1 MNRKTNLLVVDGSR
15 TTMRYID
22 SIFGG
27 YCQIHLA
34 RTGIEA
40 MDVVEIKPI
49 DIIIMNRNLP
59 DMDGFDLLEKWHKER
74 LTDDISVVIAGD
86 ERNKQQEVEAL
97 QKGAADYISMPFVP
111 EILKLRVDHLVE
123 LHYYRK
129 ELESEIKKQ
138 KKKVSD
144 LSFQAMITIAHT
156 IDLKDRYG
164 EGHSLRVALYSREI
178 ARRLGWTV
186 EELENL
192 YNVALLHD
200 IGKIAIEDSILN
212 KMGTLTEQEY
222 ESVKRHTKVGADIV
236 KNTTFIPGI
245 KEGISYHH
253 ERYDGTGYVGLK
265 GKDIP
270 LIARILAV
278 ADAVTAMEEDR
289 PFRRRLS
296 SMELE
301 KELISNKGKQF
312 DPDIVNVAVEMLHE
326 GYDVDEKLAQMMKQI
341 PGDVSETGELMR
353 QVVTTSTQ
361 ETKSEL
367 EKDSL
372 TGFLNRRSFEEKI
385 EKFLRKPM
393 SYGTFFMMDMDNFKS
408 VNDTYGHLAGDE
420 LILIFAD
427 IIKNCVRE
435 QDFVCRVG
443 GDEFAIFFPYLD
455 KEKVIRKRADEI
467 MSCFAKERERLG
479 YSNCSVSIGIMTKY
493 AKSNNMDYDKLY
505 KCADN
510 ALYYV
515 KNNGKDDF
523 HIYASAIMDGGMD
536 SLEQEQ
542 LDVQQLIQRV
552 AERKEYMGAYR
563 VEYDSFSYIYRF
575 IARNVERTKQPV
587 QIALFTFPL
596 KEKSEEEVM
605 KIQNSLALLEKAI
618 AQSLRRGDVTSRI
631 SLTQQIVILMGA
643 NKENGMHVVDR
654 MVQCYDGLAGE
665 EGLKIEYDIK
675 DVSGTKKIKKILDI
689 CWNIQYT
696 TTCKEKNFTGG
707 VVIWKRQLPL
717 QK

>member
-15 TTMRYID
+15 TTMRHID

-59 DMDGFDLLEKWHKER
+59 DMDGFELLEKWHKER

-493 AKSNNMDYDKLY
+493 AKSNNMDYDNLY

-523 HIYASAIMDGGMD
+523 HIYASAIMDGGVD

-542 LDVQQLIQRV
+542 IDVQQLIHRV

-587 QIALFTFPL
+587 QIVLFTFPL

-618 AQSLRRGDVTSRI
+618 AQSLRRGDVTSRM

-654 MVQCYDGLAGE
+654 MVQCYEGLAGE
-665 EGLKIEYDIK
+665 EGLKFEYDIK
-675 DVSGTKKIKKILDI
+675 DVSGTKKGKK
-689 CWNIQYT
+689 N
-696 TTCKEKNFTGG
+696 
-707 VVIWKRQLPL
+707 P
-717 QK
+717 

>member
-493 AKSNNMDYDKLY
+493 AKSNNMDYEKLY

-675 DVSGTKKIKKILDI
+675 DVSGTKKDKK
-689 CWNIQYT
+689 NS
-696 TTCKEKNFTGG
+696 
-707 VVIWKRQLPL
+707 
-717 QK
+717 

>member
-15 TTMRYID
+15 TTMRHID

-278 ADAVTAMEEDR
+278 ANAVTAMEEDR

-675 DVSGTKKIKKILDI
+675 DVSGTKKDKK
-689 CWNIQYT
+689 NS
-696 TTCKEKNFTGG
+696 
-707 VVIWKRQLPL
+707 
-717 QK
+717 

>member
-278 ADAVTAMEEDR
+278 ADAVTAREEDR

-675 DVSGTKKIKKILDI
+675 DVSGTKKDKK
-689 CWNIQYT
+689 NS
-696 TTCKEKNFTGG
+696 
-707 VVIWKRQLPL
+707 
-717 QK
+717 

>member
-675 DVSGTKKIKKILDI
+675 EVSGTKKDKK
-689 CWNIQYT
+689 NS
-696 TTCKEKNFTGG
+696 
-707 VVIWKRQLPL
+707 
-717 QK
+717 

>member
-15 TTMRYID
+15 TTMRHID

-34 RTGIEA
+34 QTGIEA

-253 ERYDGTGYVGLK
+253 ERYDGAGYVGLK

-665 EGLKIEYDIK
+665 EGVKIEYDIK
-675 DVSGTKKIKKILDI
+675 DVSGTKKDKK
-689 CWNIQYT
+689 NS
-696 TTCKEKNFTGG
+696 
-707 VVIWKRQLPL
+707 
-717 QK
+717 

>member
-1 MNRKTNLLVVDGSR
+1 
-15 TTMRYID
+15 MRYID

-164 EGHSLRVALYSREI
+164 EGQSLRVALYSREI

-479 YSNCSVSIGIMTKY
+479 YSNCSVSIGIMTNY

-675 DVSGTKKIKKILDI
+675 DVSGTKKDKK
-689 CWNIQYT
+689 NS
-696 TTCKEKNFTGG
+696 
-707 VVIWKRQLPL
+707 
-717 QK
+717 

>member
-1 MNRKTNLLVVDGSR
+1 MNRKTNLLVVDGSK
-15 TTMRYID
+15 TTMRHID

-27 YCQIHLA
+27 YCQVHLA

-40 MDVVEIKPI
+40 TDVVKIKPI

-59 DMDGFDLLEKWHKER
+59 DMDGFELLEKWNKEG
-74 LTDDISVVIAGD
+74 LTEEVSVVIAGD
-86 ERNKQQEVEAL
+86 ERDKQQEVEAL
-97 QKGAADYISMPFVP
+97 QKGAADYIGMPFVP

-123 LHYYRK
+123 LHYYLK

-178 ARRLGWTV
+178 ARRLGWTA

-253 ERYDGTGYVGLK
+253 ERYDGAGYVGLK

-289 PFRRRLS
+289 PFRGRLS

-326 GYDVDEKLAQMMKQI
+326 GYDVDEKLSQMMKQI
-341 PGDVSETGELMR
+341 SGDVSETGELMR

-420 LILIFAD
+420 LILTFVE
-427 IIKNCVRE
+427 IIKSCVRE

-467 MSCFAKERERLG
+467 ISRFAKERDRLG

-493 AKSNNMDYDKLY
+493 AKSNNMDYDNLY

-542 LDVQQLIQRV
+542 IDIQQLIHRV

-587 QIALFTFPL
+587 QIVLFTFPL
-596 KEKSEEEVM
+596 KEKSEEEVA

-618 AQSLRRGDVTSRI
+618 AQSLRRGDVTSRM

-654 MVQCYDGLAGE
+654 MVQCYEGLAGKD
-665 EGLKIEYDIK
+665 GLKFEYDIK
-675 DVSGTKKIKKILDI
+675 DVSGTKKD
-689 CWNIQYT
+689 
-696 TTCKEKNFTGG
+696 EKN
-707 VVIWKRQLPL
+707 P
-717 QK
+717 

>member
-367 EKDSL
+367 EKDSP

-675 DVSGTKKIKKILDI
+675 DVSGTKKDKK
-689 CWNIQYT
+689 NS
-696 TTCKEKNFTGG
+696 
-707 VVIWKRQLPL
+707 
-717 QK
+717 

>member
-1 MNRKTNLLVVDGSR
+1 MNRKINLLVVDGSR
-15 TTMRYID
+15 TTMRHID

-34 RTGIEA
+34 QTGIEA

-675 DVSGTKKIKKILDI
+675 DVSGTKKDKK
-689 CWNIQYT
+689 NS
-696 TTCKEKNFTGG
+696 
-707 VVIWKRQLPL
+707 
-717 QK
+717 

>member
-15 TTMRYID
+15 TTMRHID
-22 SIFGG
+22 SILGG

-675 DVSGTKKIKKILDI
+675 DVSGTKKDKK
-689 CWNIQYT
+689 NS
-696 TTCKEKNFTGG
+696 
-707 VVIWKRQLPL
+707 
-717 QK
+717 

>member
-435 QDFVCRVG
+435 QDFVCRVD

-675 DVSGTKKIKKILDI
+675 DVSGTKKDKK
-689 CWNIQYT
+689 NS
-696 TTCKEKNFTGG
+696 
-707 VVIWKRQLPL
+707 
-717 QK
+717 

>member
-1 MNRKTNLLVVDGSR
+1 
-15 TTMRYID
+15 
-22 SIFGG
+22 
-27 YCQIHLA
+27 
-34 RTGIEA
+34 
-40 MDVVEIKPI
+40 
-49 DIIIMNRNLP
+49 
-59 DMDGFDLLEKWHKER
+59 
-74 LTDDISVVIAGD
+74 
-86 ERNKQQEVEAL
+86 
-97 QKGAADYISMPFVP
+97 MPFVP

-467 MSCFAKERERLG
+467 MSSFAKERERLG

-675 DVSGTKKIKKILDI
+675 DVSGTKKDKK
-689 CWNIQYT
+689 NS
-696 TTCKEKNFTGG
+696 
-707 VVIWKRQLPL
+707 
-717 QK
+717 

>member
-15 TTMRYID
+15 TTMRHID

-59 DMDGFDLLEKWHKER
+59 DMDGFELLEKWHKER

-675 DVSGTKKIKKILDI
+675 DVSGTKKDKK
-689 CWNIQYT
+689 NS
-696 TTCKEKNFTGG
+696 
-707 VVIWKRQLPL
+707 
-717 QK
+717 

>member
-15 TTMRYID
+15 TTMRHID

-643 NKENGMHVVDR
+643 NKENGMHVVGR

-675 DVSGTKKIKKILDI
+675 DVSGTKKGKK
-689 CWNIQYT
+689 NS
-696 TTCKEKNFTGG
+696 
-707 VVIWKRQLPL
+707 
-717 QK
+717 

>member
-15 TTMRYID
+15 TTMRHID

-34 RTGIEA
+34 QTGIEA

-222 ESVKRHTKVGADIV
+222 ESVKRHTKVGTDIV

-675 DVSGTKKIKKILDI
+675 DVSGTKKDKK
-689 CWNIQYT
+689 NS
-696 TTCKEKNFTGG
+696 
-707 VVIWKRQLPL
+707 
-717 QK
+717 

>member
-15 TTMRYID
+15 TTMRHID

-34 RTGIEA
+34 QTGIEA

-49 DIIIMNRNLP
+49 DIIIMNRSLP
-59 DMDGFDLLEKWHKER
+59 DMDGFELLEKWHKER

-164 EGHSLRVALYSREI
+164 EGHSVRVALYSREI

-222 ESVKRHTKVGADIV
+222 ESVKRHTKVGVDIV

-341 PGDVSETGELMR
+341 SGDVSETGELMR

-618 AQSLRRGDVTSRI
+618 AQSLRRRDVTSRI

-675 DVSGTKKIKKILDI
+675 DVSGTKKDKK
-689 CWNIQYT
+689 NS
-696 TTCKEKNFTGG
+696 
-707 VVIWKRQLPL
+707 
-717 QK
+717 

>member
-15 TTMRYID
+15 TTMRHID

-435 QDFVCRVG
+435 QDFVFRVG

-675 DVSGTKKIKKILDI
+675 DVSGTKKDKK
-689 CWNIQYT
+689 NS
-696 TTCKEKNFTGG
+696 
-707 VVIWKRQLPL
+707 
-717 QK
+717 

>member
-129 ELESEIKKQ
+129 ELESEIKKK

-675 DVSGTKKIKKILDI
+675 DVSGTKKDKK
-689 CWNIQYT
+689 NS
-696 TTCKEKNFTGG
+696 
-707 VVIWKRQLPL
+707 
-717 QK
+717 

>member
-1 MNRKTNLLVVDGSR
+1 MNRKTNLLVVDGSKA
-15 TTMRYID
+15 TMRHID

-27 YCQIHLA
+27 YCQVHLA

-40 MDVVEIKPI
+40 TDVVEIKPI

-59 DMDGFDLLEKWHKER
+59 DMDGFDLLEKWNKEG
-74 LTDDISVVIAGD
+74 LTDEISVVIAGD
-86 ERNKQQEVEAL
+86 ERDKQQEVEAL
-97 QKGAADYISMPFVP
+97 QKGAADYIGMPFVS

-178 ARRLGWTV
+178 ARRLGWTA

-253 ERYDGTGYVGLK
+253 ERYDGAGYVGLK

-326 GYDVDEKLAQMMKQI
+326 GYDVDEKLSQMMKQI
-341 PGDVSETGELMR
+341 SGDVSETGELMR

-385 EKFLRKPM
+385 ERFLRKPM

-420 LILIFAD
+420 LILTFVE
-427 IIKNCVRE
+427 IIKSCVRE

-467 MSCFAKERERLG
+467 ISRFSKERDRLG

-493 AKSNNMDYDKLY
+493 AKSNNMDYDNLY

-542 LDVQQLIQRV
+542 IDVQQLIHRV

-587 QIALFTFPL
+587 QIVLFTFPL
-596 KEKSEEEVM
+596 KEKSEEEVA

-618 AQSLRRGDVTSRI
+618 AQSLRRGDVTSRM

-654 MVQCYDGLAGE
+654 MIQCYEGLAGKD
-665 EGLKIEYDIK
+665 GLKFEYDIK
-675 DVSGTKKIKKILDI
+675 DVSGTKKD
-689 CWNIQYT
+689 
-696 TTCKEKNFTGG
+696 EKN
-707 VVIWKRQLPL
+707 P
-717 QK
+717 

>member
-455 KEKVIRKRADEI
+455 KEKVIRKWADEI

-675 DVSGTKKIKKILDI
+675 DVSGTKKDKK
-689 CWNIQYT
+689 NS
-696 TTCKEKNFTGG
+696 
-707 VVIWKRQLPL
+707 
-717 QK
+717 

>member
-59 DMDGFDLLEKWHKER
+59 DMDGFELLEKWHKER

-587 QIALFTFPL
+587 QIVLFTFPL

-675 DVSGTKKIKKILDI
+675 DVSGTKKDKK
-689 CWNIQYT
+689 NS
-696 TTCKEKNFTGG
+696 
-707 VVIWKRQLPL
+707 
-717 QK
+717 

>member
-15 TTMRYID
+15 TTMRHID

-59 DMDGFDLLEKWHKER
+59 DMDGFELLEKWHKER

-253 ERYDGTGYVGLK
+253 ERYDGAGYVGLK

-675 DVSGTKKIKKILDI
+675 DVSGTKKGKK
-689 CWNIQYT
+689 N
-696 TTCKEKNFTGG
+696 
-707 VVIWKRQLPL
+707 P
-717 QK
+717 

>member
-253 ERYDGTGYVGLK
+253 ERYDGSGYVGLK

-675 DVSGTKKIKKILDI
+675 DVSGTKKDKK
-689 CWNIQYT
+689 NS
-696 TTCKEKNFTGG
+696 
-707 VVIWKRQLPL
+707 
-717 QK
+717 

>member
-675 DVSGTKKIKKILDI
+675 DVSGTKKDKKILDI
-689 CWNIQYT
+689 C
-696 TTCKEKNFTGG
+696 
-707 VVIWKRQLPL
+707 
-717 QK
+717 

>member
-15 TTMRYID
+15 TTMRHID

-34 RTGIEA
+34 QTGIEA

-49 DIIIMNRNLP
+49 DIIIMNRSLP
-59 DMDGFDLLEKWHKER
+59 DMDGFELLEKWHKER

-164 EGHSLRVALYSREI
+164 EGHSVRVALYSREI

-222 ESVKRHTKVGADIV
+222 ESVKRHTKVGVDIV

-341 PGDVSETGELMR
+341 SGDVSETGELMR

-675 DVSGTKKIKKILDI
+675 DVSGTKKDKK
-689 CWNIQYT
+689 NS
-696 TTCKEKNFTGG
+696 
-707 VVIWKRQLPL
+707 
-717 QK
+717 

>member
-1 MNRKTNLLVVDGSR
+1 
-15 TTMRYID
+15 
-22 SIFGG
+22 
-27 YCQIHLA
+27 
-34 RTGIEA
+34 
-40 MDVVEIKPI
+40 
-49 DIIIMNRNLP
+49 
-59 DMDGFDLLEKWHKER
+59 
-74 LTDDISVVIAGD
+74 
-86 ERNKQQEVEAL
+86 
-97 QKGAADYISMPFVP
+97 MPFVP

-675 DVSGTKKIKKILDI
+675 DVSGTKKDKK
-689 CWNIQYT
+689 NS
-696 TTCKEKNFTGG
+696 
-707 VVIWKRQLPL
+707 
-717 QK
+717 

>member
-212 KMGTLTEQEY
+212 KMGTLTEREY

-675 DVSGTKKIKKILDI
+675 DVSGTKKDKK
-689 CWNIQYT
+689 NS
-696 TTCKEKNFTGG
+696 
-707 VVIWKRQLPL
+707 
-717 QK
+717 

>member
-1 MNRKTNLLVVDGSR
+1 MNRKTTLLVVDGSK

-27 YCQIHLA
+27 YCQTYLA

-59 DMDGFDLLEKWHKER
+59 DMDGFDLLEKWNKER
-74 LTDDISVVIAGD
+74 LTDDISVVIVGD

-97 QKGAADYISMPFVP
+97 QKGAADYITMPFVP

-164 EGHSLRVALYSREI
+164 EGHSVRVALYSREI

-186 EELENL
+186 EELDNL
-192 YNVALLHD
+192 HNVALLHD

-278 ADAVTAMEEDR
+278 ADSVTAMEEDR

-326 GYDVDEKLAQMMKQI
+326 GYDVDEKLEQMMKQI

-353 QVVTTSTQ
+353 QVVTTSTK

-420 LILIFAD
+420 LILIFVD

-467 MSCFAKERERLG
+467 ISCFAKERDRLG

-493 AKSNNMDYDKLY
+493 AKSNNMDYDNLY

-618 AQSLRRGDVTSRI
+618 AQSLRRGDVTSRM

-665 EGLKIEYDIK
+665 EGLKFEYDIK
-675 DVSGTKKIKKILDI
+675 DVSGTKKD
-689 CWNIQYT
+689 
-696 TTCKEKNFTGG
+696 KNNS
-707 VVIWKRQLPL
+707 
-717 QK
+717 

>member
-15 TTMRYID
+15 TTMRHID

-34 RTGIEA
+34 QTGIEA

-49 DIIIMNRNLP
+49 DIIIMNRSLP
-59 DMDGFDLLEKWHKER
+59 DMDGFELLEKWHKER

-164 EGHSLRVALYSREI
+164 EGHSVRVALYSREI

-222 ESVKRHTKVGADIV
+222 ESVKRHTKVGVDIV

-341 PGDVSETGELMR
+341 SGDVSETGELMR

-467 MSCFAKERERLG
+467 ISCFAKERKRLG

-675 DVSGTKKIKKILDI
+675 DVSSTKKNKK
-689 CWNIQYT
+689 NS
-696 TTCKEKNFTGG
+696 
-707 VVIWKRQLPL
+707 
-717 QK
+717 

>member
-15 TTMRYID
+15 TTMRHID

-34 RTGIEA
+34 QTGIEA

-253 ERYDGTGYVGLK
+253 ERYDGAGYVGLK

-353 QVVTTSTQ
+353 QVVSTSTQ

-675 DVSGTKKIKKILDI
+675 DVSGTKKDKK
-689 CWNIQYT
+689 NS
-696 TTCKEKNFTGG
+696 
-707 VVIWKRQLPL
+707 
-717 QK
+717 

>member
-15 TTMRYID
+15 TTMRHID

-59 DMDGFDLLEKWHKER
+59 DMDGFDLLEKWHEER

-675 DVSGTKKIKKILDI
+675 DVSGTKKDKK
-689 CWNIQYT
+689 NS
-696 TTCKEKNFTGG
+696 
-707 VVIWKRQLPL
+707 
-717 QK
+717 

>member
-34 RTGIEA
+34 QTGIEA

-675 DVSGTKKIKKILDI
+675 DVSGTKKDKK
-689 CWNIQYT
+689 NS
-696 TTCKEKNFTGG
+696 
-707 VVIWKRQLPL
+707 
-717 QK
+717 

>member
-15 TTMRYID
+15 TTMRHID

-34 RTGIEA
+34 QTGIEA

-222 ESVKRHTKVGADIV
+222 ESVKRHTKVGTDIV

-675 DVSGTKKIKKILDI
+675 DVSGTKKEKK
-689 CWNIQYT
+689 NS
-696 TTCKEKNFTGG
+696 
-707 VVIWKRQLPL
+707 
-717 QK
+717 

>member
-15 TTMRYID
+15 TTMRHID
-22 SIFGG
+22 SIFGD

-59 DMDGFDLLEKWHKER
+59 DMDGFELLEKWHKER

-164 EGHSLRVALYSREI
+164 EGHSVRVALYSREI

-420 LILIFAD
+420 LILTFVD

-467 MSCFAKERERLG
+467 ISCFAKERDRLG

-493 AKSNNMDYDKLY
+493 AKSNNMDYDNLY

-515 KNNGKDDF
+515 KNNGKDGF

-618 AQSLRRGDVTSRI
+618 AQSLRRGDVTSRM

-675 DVSGTKKIKKILDI
+675 DVSGTKKDKK
-689 CWNIQYT
+689 NS
-696 TTCKEKNFTGG
+696 
-707 VVIWKRQLPL
+707 
-717 QK
+717 

>member
-15 TTMRYID
+15 TTMRHID

-34 RTGIEA
+34 QTGIEA

-59 DMDGFDLLEKWHKER
+59 DMDGFELLEKWHKER

-341 PGDVSETGELMR
+341 SGDVSETGELMR

-587 QIALFTFPL
+587 QIVLFTFPL

-675 DVSGTKKIKKILDI
+675 DVSGTKKDKK
-689 CWNIQYT
+689 NS
-696 TTCKEKNFTGG
+696 
-707 VVIWKRQLPL
+707 
-717 QK
+717 

>member
-15 TTMRYID
+15 TTMRHID

-59 DMDGFDLLEKWHKER
+59 DMDGFELLEKWHKER

-542 LDVQQLIQRV
+542 LDVQQLIHRV

-587 QIALFTFPL
+587 QIVLFTFPL

-675 DVSGTKKIKKILDI
+675 DVSGTKKDKK
-689 CWNIQYT
+689 NS
-696 TTCKEKNFTGG
+696 
-707 VVIWKRQLPL
+707 
-717 QK
+717 

>member
-15 TTMRYID
+15 TTMRHID

-59 DMDGFDLLEKWHKER
+59 DMDGFELLEKWHKER

-665 EGLKIEYDIK
+665 EGVKIEYDIK
-675 DVSGTKKIKKILDI
+675 DVSGTKKDKK
-689 CWNIQYT
+689 NS
-696 TTCKEKNFTGG
+696 
-707 VVIWKRQLPL
+707 
-717 QK
+717 

>member
-675 DVSGTKKIKKILDI
+675 DVSGTKKEL
-689 CWNIQYT
+689 T
-696 TTCKEKNFTGG
+696 
-707 VVIWKRQLPL
+707 
-717 QK
+717 

>member
-49 DIIIMNRNLP
+49 DIIIMNRSLP
-59 DMDGFDLLEKWHKER
+59 DMDGFELLEKWHKER

-164 EGHSLRVALYSREI
+164 EGHSVRVALYSREI

-222 ESVKRHTKVGADIV
+222 ESVKRHTKVGVDIV

-341 PGDVSETGELMR
+341 SGDVSETGELMR

-467 MSCFAKERERLG
+467 ISCFAKERERLG

-675 DVSGTKKIKKILDI
+675 DVSGTKKDKK
-689 CWNIQYT
+689 NS
-696 TTCKEKNFTGG
+696 
-707 VVIWKRQLPL
+707 
-717 QK
+717 